1 MSSTDTFAPTPVA
14 GLSSYEATR
23 WLEDAVRRV
32 GLGLRHLTG
41 GADGSLGLGDVLA
54 LLPTDD
60 LAGLFGDLVALR
72 ALAEGASAAVLAE
85 AVARGVVAASDDSP
99 RPIGP
104 RITAW
109 VQDQAAA
116 AGAPVTAGVA
126 GTYRTCWEQS
136 RRPELAPLTAA
147 VRDGRISLTVGARL
161 GADLSTLAVKIP
173 TDWWEA
179 AAGELIAHAATGASA
194 SQLGSLKEALIASY
208 GDEGDF
214 EEQQKELHR
223 QRRFTTPVKDGT
235 GMWVGRYAMTNDDYA
250 ALKAALDALAAPT
263 PTADGEVDTRTA
275 EQRNLDA
282 IIEMARIVATD
293 PTLSGHVRPGSA
305 AKAQIIITID
315 HDLLAEK
322 VRAYYAQRTSQ
333 DRAQRAGQDCAE
345 SAGHDHTESDGD
357 DHTES
362 AGDDCA
368 QPRGQD
374 GAREDS
380 CGVQASR
387 GGAGSTGSA
396 GSASSAGS
404 TGSARSTGSAGT
416 AGSAR
421 LNESTGRGA
430 GRGYGLDGFGTPL
443 TPATVRRLAC
453 DARIIPAVLGTDG
466 AVLDLGRAS
475 RLASPDQV
483 RYLRLRD
490 GCCTFPGCDRPSSWC
505 EAHHL
510 REWTTDLG
518 ETNVDNLALLCTRH
532 HTDVHTRG
540 LAGRLVDG
548 AIRWS
553 RRQ

>member
-1 MSSTDTFAPTPVA
+1 MTARDTVTPDPVA
-14 GLSSYEATR
+14 GLSSFEAMS
-23 WLEDAVRRV
+23 WLGETVRRV
-32 GLGLRHLTG
+32 GSGLRSLTG
-41 GADGSLGLGDVLA
+41 ADVLDAGDGGGPVRLGEVLA
-54 LLPTDD
+54 LVSTDD

-85 AVARGVVAASDDSP
+85 AVARGVVAAADESP

-104 RITAW
+104 KITAW

-147 VRDGRISLTVGARL
+147 VRAGRISLAVGARL

-173 TDWWEA
+173 TDWWQA
-179 AAGELIAHAATGASA
+179 AAGELFAHAATGASA

-208 GDEGDF
+208 GEEGDF
-214 EEQQKELHR
+214 EEQQKDLHA
-223 QRRFTTPVKDGT
+223 QRRFTTPVKDST
-235 GMWVGRYAMTNDDYA
+235 GMWVGKYAMTNDDYA

-275 EQRNLDA
+275 DQRNLDA
-282 IIEMARIVATD
+282 IIEMARVVATD
-293 PTLSGHVRPGSA
+293 PTLSGHVRPASA
-305 AKAQIIITID
+305 VKAQIIITID
-315 HDLLAEK
+315 HDTLA
-322 VRAYYAQRTSQ
+322 
-333 DRAQRAGQDCAE
+333 
-345 SAGHDHTESDGD
+345 
-357 DHTES
+357 
-362 AGDDCA
+362 
-368 QPRGQD
+368 
-374 GAREDS
+374 ARVAATYS
-380 CGVQASR
+380 SPPNHAATCTGCSNP
-387 GGAGSTGSA
+387 STGTGCSGA
-396 GSASSAGS
+396 TSG
-404 TGSARSTGSAGT
+404 TGSSGLGSGF
-416 AGSAR
+416 
-421 LNESTGRGA
+421 
-430 GRGYGLDGFGTPL
+430 GLDGFGTPL

-453 DARIIPAVLGTDG
+453 DARIIPAVLDTDG
-466 AVLDLGRAS
+466 AILDLGRAA

-483 RYLRLRD
+483 RYLRSRD
-490 GCCTFPGCDRPSSWC
+490 KCCTFPGCDRPPSWC

-540 LAGRLVDG
+540 LIGRLIDG
-548 AIRWS
+548 TIRWR